1 MSGRDFV
8 DTNIWL
14 YALVEP
20 QRAPDSDKHRR
31 AALFI
36 SGLIRPVISSQV
48 VRELCRNLLKKSA
61 IAEPDLQRLIHDWY
75 PRCELYASN
84 EEQHLLASR
93 LRQTASFSFWDS
105 LIVAAALDAGCSTL
119 YSEDMQHGQ
128 LVEGRLTITNP
139 LLD

>member
-1 MSGRDFV
+1 MSGREFV

-20 QRAPDSDKHRR
+20 QRAPESDKQRR
-31 AALFI
+31 AALFVA
-36 SGLIRPVISSQV
+36 GLTRPVISSQV

-61 IAEPDLQRLIHDWY
+61 IAEADLQRLIRDWY
-75 PRCELYASN
+75 PSCDLHASS
-84 EEQHLLASR
+84 EEQHLLASQ
-93 LRQTASFSFWDS
+93 LRETASFSFWDS

-128 LVEGRLTITNP
+128 IVDGRLTIFNP
-139 LLD
+139 LLG

>member
-1 MSGRDFV
+1 MTGRDFV

-20 QRAPDSDKHRR
+20 QCAPDSDKHRR

-36 SGLIRPVISSQV
+36 GGLKRPVINSQV
-48 VRELCRNLLKKSA
+48 VRELCRNLVKQSVM
-61 IAEPDLQRLIHDWY
+61 AEPDLRRLIRDWY
-75 PRCELYASN
+75 PNCELHASS

-93 LRQTASFSFWDS
+93 LRETASFSFWDS

-119 YSEDMQHGQ
+119 YSEDMQHGRV
-128 LVEGRLTITNP
+128 LDGRLTIINP